1 MLYVERGSTYAYGCV
16 RMWNMWVLS
25 GSENIWLVMC
35 AGVPMGC
42 RTSNDE
48 GRLLRENWR
57 LPESRLGHQVS

>member
-1 MLYVERGSTYAYGCV
+1 MLYVERGSTYAYECV

-25 GSENIWLVMC
+25 GSEITWLVMC

-48 GRLLRENWR
+48 GRLL
-57 LPESRLGHQVS
+57 